1 MKLDHRHL
9 YEPKRVFALKKFL
22 LHLNWDLD
30 KVRSSINHNSDYGW
44 AYGHSISPRSTTL
57 TNFEMAILF
66 LEDRRFYKHSGC
78 EVRSLFRGVKRLAI
92 RGKINGISTID
103 QQVVRIA
110 LRKSD
115 RSISRKVREII
126 LAICINF
133 HTPKRAIM
141 DYYIHN
147 AYLGHKMEGCEIS
160 SRKIFGR
167 KASNLDE
174 SQAAFVACLF
184 PLPFP
189 KSVWLHYQK
198 HQEYPF
204 QDPKKIIAFADKIE
218 PRWAGRIGHRYEHAV
233 TSYKR
238 TPKSL

>member
-1 MKLDHRHL
+1 MKLDHNHL
-9 YEPKRVFALKKFL
+9 YEPKRVFALKKIL

-30 KVRSSINHNSDYGW
+30 AVRSAINHNSSYGW
-44 AYGHSISPRSTTL
+44 AYNHSISPHSTIL
-57 TNFEMAILF
+57 TKFEMVILF

-78 EVRSLFRGVKRLAI
+78 EVRSLLRGIKRLAI

-110 LRKSD
+110 LRRND
-115 RSISRKVREII
+115 RTISRKVREII

-147 AYLGHKMEGCEIS
+147 AYLGYRMEGCEIS
-160 SRKIFGR
+160 SIKIFGR
-167 KASNLDE
+167 NASKLDE
-174 SQAAFVACLF
+174 KQAAFIACLF

-189 KSVWLHYQK
+189 KSVWLQYKKDQG
-198 HQEYPF
+198 YPF
-204 QDPKKIIAFADKIE
+204 QDPTKIISFAKKME
-218 PRWAGRIGHRYEHAV
+218 PRWASRIWHRYEHAI
-233 TSYKR
+233 TCYNR
-238 TPKSL
+238 TPNSL